1 MIKIKKGLSLPIK
14 GAPQQTITDS
24 KRTKTVAINGIDYV
38 GMKPSMLVKE
48 GDSVQIGQPLFADKK
63 NEGVIFTSPAA
74 GKVLAINRGAKR
86 VFQSLVIQVADSE
99 SQVDIKPP
107 SNLTRETIAKTLV
120 DTGLWV
126 SFRTRPYSK
135 TPAVG
140 TTPNSIFVTA
150 MDTNPLAADPELVI
164 SENVKEFERGLQVIS
179 RLTDGKTFLCKE
191 AGKSIPSVS
200 EVEVKEFKGIHPAG
214 SPGTHIHFIDPVSD
228 KKTVWHIGYQ
238 DVIAIG
244 KFFAL
249 GEFWTER
256 VISLGG
262 PLVKNPRL
270 IRTRL
275 GANCMDIVNGELKE
289 DKETRVISGSV
300 FKGHVCKEAFSYLG
314 RFHNQISVIEEG
326 NKREFLGW
334 NSPGFNKFSITR
346 TFLSALNPAK
356 TFEFNSGTHGS
367 PRAMVPTG
375 MYEKVMPLDII
386 PVPLL
391 KSLLSGN
398 SDLAQKLGALELDE
412 EDLALCTF
420 ADTGKV
426 NYGPLLR
433 ETLNTIEREG

>member
-1 MIKIKKGLSLPIK
+1 MIKIKKGLTLPLK
-14 GAPQQTITDS
+14 GIPKQTIEDS
-24 KRTKTVAINGIDYV
+24 KRTKTVAINGFDYV
-38 GMKPSMLVKE
+38 GMKPTMLVKE
-48 GDSVQIGQPLFADKK
+48 GDMVQIGQPLFEDKK

-74 GKVLAINRGAKR
+74 GKVVAINRGAKR
-86 VFQSLVIQVADSE
+86 VFQNIVIEVGSSESSVDLKPPTTLNQESIAKSLVE
-99 SQVDIKPP
+99 
-107 SNLTRETIAKTLV
+107 
-120 DTGLWV
+120 TGLWTA
-126 SFRTRPYSK
+126 FRTRPYSK

-140 TTPNSIFVTA
+140 SVPNSIFVTA
-150 MDTNPLAADPELVI
+150 MDTNPLAPDPEVII
-164 SENVKEFERGLQVIS
+164 SEHVGEFERGLQVIS
-179 RLTDGKTFLCKE
+179 KIGKTYLCKE
-191 AGKSIPSVS
+191 AGKSIPACSD
-200 EVEVKEFKGIHPAG
+200 VEVKEFSGVHPAG
-214 SPGTHIHFIDPVSD
+214 NPGTHIHFVDPVSD
-228 KKTVWHIGYQ
+228 KKTVWYIGYQ

-275 GANCMDIVNGELKE
+275 GANCLDIMNSEVTEGKE
-289 DKETRVISGSV
+289 ARVIAGSV
-300 FKGHVCKEAFSYLG
+300 FKGHKCGDGSAFLG
-314 RFHNQISVIEEG
+314 RFHNQITVLEEG

-346 TFLSALNPAK
+346 TFLSALNPKK
-356 TFEFNSGTHGS
+356 TFELTSGTHGS

-375 MYEKVMPLDII
+375 MYEKVMPLDIL

-391 KSLLSGN
+391 KSLLSKN
-398 SDLAQKLGALELDE
+398 TDLSQKLGALELDE

-426 NYGPLLR
+426 DYGPHLR
-433 ETLNTIEREG
+433 DILTTIEREG